1 MEEGETARS
10 AKKELPEGA
19 MSYLDTWTDLYG
31 PDAIAQ
37 GLRDIFAKKA
47 KQHGVDQTRL
57 TAEERRDA
65 RLWGF
70 AKNSAERLLRELLDH
85 GPGSGCK

>member
-1 MEEGETARS
+1 MEETEPVK

-19 MSYLDTWTDLYG
+19 MSYLETWTDLYG

-47 KQHGVDQTRL
+47 QPHGVDLTRL
-57 TAEERRDA
+57 NSEERRV
-65 RLWGF
+65 LKPWGF
-70 AKNSAERLLRELLDH
+70 ARNDAERFLRALLDH